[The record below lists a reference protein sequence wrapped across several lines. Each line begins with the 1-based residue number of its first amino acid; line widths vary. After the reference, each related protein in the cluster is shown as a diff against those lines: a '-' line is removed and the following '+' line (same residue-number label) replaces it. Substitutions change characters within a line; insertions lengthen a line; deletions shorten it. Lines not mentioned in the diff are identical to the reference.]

1 MSQPTTKET
10 LEQTILAEAR
20 AIRSLLQPSSDQQIP
35 GPEALIRIQVKILE
49 ALENVSSQIERLNQ
63 KLDCLK
69 PSPLAP

>member
-10 LEQTILAEAR
+10 LEQAILAEAR
-20 AIRSLLQPSSDQQIP
+20 AIRSLLQPPSDQKIP

-49 ALENVSSQIERLNQ
+49 ALENVSSQIGRLNQ

-69 PSPLAP
+69 PSP